1 VCDGAS
7 IQRGWQVSG
16 FSQLFRD
23 ENTMN
28 RFVIAGSLIA
38 ALVLSACNSD
48 LASTTGDVLSAA
60 GDSTATTGSSKKDAQ
75 LSAAGDVLKA
85 ATVSDAELQ
94 AYSRQMIAAQDKKA
108 KLAPA
113 GNKYA
118 TRLARLTQKHTKED
132 GLRLNFKVYLVND
145 INAFATPDGSIRV
158 YSGIMDLMT
167 DDELRSIL
175 GHEIGHVKN
184 GHSLQEMRTAYL
196 ASAGAKLATAKGG
209 LSAQVLSELGESFV
223 NAQFSQ
229 SMESDADAYGITFLK
244 RNKYKLP
251 AAESAMRKLADLD
264 GTAAGGSNSLFSSH
278 PGSKQRADKIHEQ
291 ISAQ

>member
-1 VCDGAS
+1 
-7 IQRGWQVSG
+7 
-16 FSQLFRD
+16 
-23 ENTMN
+23 MN
-28 RFVIAGSLIA
+28 RCFVIAGSLIA

-48 LASTTGDVLSAA
+48 LASTAGDVLDAA
-60 GDSTATTGSSKKDAQ
+60 GSTATTGNSKKGAQ
-75 LSAAGDVLKA
+75 VSAAGDVLKA
-85 ATVSDAELQ
+85 ATVSDSELQ

-108 KLAPA
+108 PVAKA

-118 TRLARLTQKHTKED
+118 ARLARLTQKHTRED
-132 GLRLNFKVYLVND
+132 GLKLNFKVYLTSD

-175 GHEIGHVKN
+175 GHEIGHVKR

-196 ASAGAKLATAKGG
+196 ASAGAKLATSKGG
-209 LSAQVLSELGESFV
+209 LSAQVLAELGESFI

-229 SMESDADAYGITFLK
+229 SMESDADAYGIAFLK

-278 PGSKQRADKIHEQ
+278 PGSKQRADAIHEQ
-291 ISAQ
+291 ISK